1 MQLEDLKTRFKT
13 LADRVD
19 AMSLRERGLIFV
31 TVLVVLYFVAVNLLF
46 GPGNGEKDRL
56 QREIDQKREQT
67 RLLETQI
74 QGVLGGGHDVDSPKR
89 EKLVS
94 LQESVKALDASL
106 AQATSGLVPPKEM
119 ARLVEQM
126 LLKNR
131 GLQVVKVESLPA
143 APLLEDGARAG
154 GTAGAMVYK
163 HGMRIEL
170 KGSYMDILRYLK
182 SLEGLPWKVFWG
194 QATLQTE
201 QYPVSKLNLVIYTLS
216 THEAWM
222 GL

>member
-1 MQLEDLKTRFKT
+1 MALEDLKIRFQT

-31 TVLVVLYFVAVNLLF
+31 TVLVVLYFVTAHLLF
-46 GPGNGEKDRL
+46 GPVNGEKDRL
-56 QREIDQKREQT
+56 QRQIDQKREQI
-67 RLLETQI
+67 RLMDAQI
-74 QGVLGGGHDVDSPKR
+74 QGALGDGHGTDNPKR

-94 LQESVKALDASL
+94 LQESAKALDASL

-119 ARLVEQM
+119 ARLIEQV
-126 LLKNR
+126 LPKNR

-143 APLLEDGARAG
+143 APLLEGGAGSG
-154 GTAGAMVYK
+154 GAGAMVYK

-170 KGSYMDILRYLK
+170 KGSYLDILRYLR

-194 QATLQTE
+194 QATLKTDM
-201 QYPVSKLNLVIYTLS
+201 YPVSRIDLVIYTLS